1 MTTGEFADL
10 VGRMRRAQ
18 ELAVKTKT
26 PEAWLEK
33 ARLEREVDGI
43 LLDRIRRNTARTAP
57 ELDFGQGGANEATD
71 TDNNKTIPGGR
82 DTPEPCPH
90 GDAAAWNVKPG
101 TGKPSQ
107 PTEDSP
113 CELDIW

>member
-18 ELAVKTKT
+18 ELAVKTKI
-26 PEAWLEK
+26 PEAWLDK

-57 ELDFGQGGANEATD
+57 ELDFGQGGAND
-71 TDNNKTIPGGR
+71 TQPFDNQKTLSGGR
-82 DTPEPCPH
+82 NTPDPSPH
-90 GDAAAWNVKPG
+90 GNEKAWHDQQGACAPG
-101 TGKPSQ
+101 Q
-107 PTEDSP
+107 PTRKES
-113 CELDIW
+113 EQFDIW

>member
-57 ELDFGQGGANEATD
+57 ELDFGQGGVNEATD
-71 TDNNKTIPGGR
+71 TDNNKTLSGR
-82 DTPEPCPH
+82 RNTPEPSTH
-90 GDAAAWNVKPG
+90 GNEAAGHDQSGIGRPG
-101 TGKPSQ
+101 Q
-107 PTEDSP
+107 PTEDPP

>member
-57 ELDFGQGGANEATD
+57 ELDFGEGGVDD
-71 TDNNKTIPGGR
+71 TKRIDNQKTIPGGR
-82 DTPEPCPH
+82 DTTDPSPH
-90 GDAAAWNVKPG
+90 GDAAAWHDQQGACAPG
-101 TGKPSQ
+101 Q
-107 PTEDSP
+107 PTGEESQQF
-113 CELDIW
+113 DIW

>member
-10 VGRMRRAQ
+10 VGRMRMAQ
-18 ELAVKTKT
+18 ELAGKIKT

-43 LLDRIRRNTARTAP
+43 LLDRIRRNTAKAAP
-57 ELDFGQGGANEATD
+57 ELDFGQGGAND
-71 TDNNKTIPGGR
+71 TQPIDNQKTLPGGR

-90 GDAAAWNVKPG
+90 GNEKTWNDQPGAGKIGQPAANA
-101 TGKPSQ
+101 
-107 PTEDSP
+107 P
-113 CELDIW
+113 CQLDIW

>member
-10 VGRMRRAQ
+10 VGRMRMAQ
-18 ELAVKTKT
+18 ELAGKIKT

-43 LLDRIRRNTARTAP
+43 LLDRIRRNTAKAAP

-71 TDNNKTIPGGR
+71 TDNNKTLPGGR
-82 DTPEPCPH
+82 NTSGPSPH
-90 GDAAAWNVKPG
+90 GDASARHDKQRACWP
-101 TGKPSQ
+101 Q
-107 PTEDSP
+107 PATDDGSEL
-113 CELDIW
+113 LDIW